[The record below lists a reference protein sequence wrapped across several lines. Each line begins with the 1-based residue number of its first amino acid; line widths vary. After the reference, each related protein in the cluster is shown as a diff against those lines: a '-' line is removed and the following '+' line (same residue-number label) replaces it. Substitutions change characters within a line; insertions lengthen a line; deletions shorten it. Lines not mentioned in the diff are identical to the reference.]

1 MLPMRRLSL
10 VCIVCALATACND
23 PAGVEGPGPPASL
36 IVVGGDGQLDL
47 PGAALS
53 VPLVARVVDRFGV
66 PVPGVEVSW
75 EADVGDGV
83 LSDAELETDAAG
95 EASATLTLGSAIG
108 SNVVTATHG
117 DLAPIEFESLALA
130 IVQSDAA
137 DDTFFSGGVGRLPP
151 DLLAFGAAWDGDSL
165 IIALAFKDSVAPARS
180 GEVNAVTGV
189 VEFDID
195 LDEGTGRESLLDTHR
210 PGPGSTG
217 MGVDILV
224 DLYDDEGGDYLI
236 FDWQPAVVGST
247 MPDVRGRLIS
257 FGVPSALLGGDA
269 LRFGAI
275 VGTAAGPTDIAPN
288 DSSVLIGAAGG

>member
-1 MLPMRRLSL
+1 MRRLSL

-47 PGAALS
+47 PGATLS
-53 VPLVARVVDRFGV
+53 APLVARVVDRLGV

-75 EADVGDGV
+75 EIGVGGGV

-108 SNVVTATHG
+108 SNVVTATHAE
-117 DLAPIEFESLALA
+117 LAPIGFESLALTV
-130 IVQSDAA
+130 VQSDAA
-137 DDTFFSGGVGRLPP
+137 DDTFFSGGAGRLPA
-151 DLLAFGAAWDGDSL
+151 DLLAFGTAWDGDSL

-180 GEVNAVTGV
+180 GEPNAVTGL

-195 LDEGTGRESLLDTHR
+195 LDEGTGGESALDTHR

-217 MGVDILV
+217 MGVDVLV
-224 DLYDDEGGDYLI
+224 DLYDDESGDYLI
-236 FDWQPAVVGST
+236 FDSRPEIVGAT
-247 MPDVRGRLIS
+247 TPDVRGRLIS
-257 FGVPSALLGGDA
+257 FGVPTSLIGSGA
-269 LRFGAI
+269 LRSGAI

-288 DSSVLIGAAGG
+288 DGSVLIDAASG